1 MQLIE
6 FREEGLYVPQADVY
20 IDPWKPVNKAFITHG
35 HSDHSRYGNKSYI
48 STHSALPV
56 IKHRLGSHINA
67 KGVDYGEEI
76 SVNGVKFSFHP
87 AGHIIGSAQI
97 RVEYKGEIWV
107 ASGDYKTTPD
117 GVSEDFESIKCH
129 AFITESTFG
138 LPVFKWKPQSE
149 IMSEINDWWRTNKEQ
164 GKVSVLAAYSLGK
177 AQRIINNVDHSIGK
191 IFTHGAVENVN
202 EVIRRQGV
210 HLHETT
216 RVVQG
221 QKQSLYAG
229 GLVIAPPSA
238 VDSAWSKK
246 FKDFSS
252 GIASGW
258 MGVRGTRRR
267 RSADRGFVLSDHA
280 DWNELVSA
288 VKATEAEKIYVT
300 HGYTDIF
307 SKYLSSIGY
316 YSAVVD
322 TEYTGDELNNES
334 FVGEEKGTPSK

>member
-1 MQLIE
+1 M
-6 FREEGLYVPQADVY
+6 P
-20 IDPWKPVNKAFITHG
+20 
-35 HSDHSRYGNKSYI
+35 
-48 STHSALPV
+48 SA
-56 IKHRLGSHINA
+56 
-67 KGVDYGEEI
+67 
-76 SVNGVKFSFHP
+76 
-87 AGHIIGSAQI
+87 
-97 RVEYKGEIWV
+97 
-107 ASGDYKTTPD
+107 GDYKTTPD
-117 GVSEDFESIKCH
+117 GVSEDFESVKCH

-149 IMSEINDWWRTNKEQ
+149 IMSEINEWWKANKEQ

-221 QKQSLYAG
+221 QKQSLYEG

-258 MGVRGTRRR
+258 MAVRGTRRR

-280 DWNELVSA
+280 DWDELVRA
-288 VKATEAEKIYVT
+288 VKATEAERIYVT
-300 HGYTDIF
+300 HGYTDSF

-322 TEYTGDELNNES
+322 TDYTGDELNTASEVDV
-334 FVGEEKGTPSK
+334 VGT